1 MDEIKE
7 RRGGMGL
14 IWFKAIR
21 LHPLSL
27 ILLSLVVLL
36 GVVGVRE
43 GLSARG
49 EAAVEA
55 WSWAVANRII
65 VIDPGHGGIDPGAV
79 SPSGTLEK
87 DITLQVAMRLNRL
100 LSEAG
105 AVTILTRETDSD
117 LASMEGG
124 SLLERKRRDLAQRVA
139 LANQHQA
146 DFYISIHVNSFPSS
160 RWWGAQTFYSRRS
173 ESGRKLAESIQAE
186 LIRVLGNN
194 RRQAKGEDYYVLEKT
209 QVTAV
214 NVEIGFMSN
223 PNEERLLKDPV
234 YQEKIAQAIY
244 AGVVRYC
251 VQEPAR

>member
-1 MDEIKE
+1 MDEMEE

-14 IWFKAIR
+14 IWFGAIR
-21 LHPLSL
+21 LRPRS
-27 ILLSLVVLL
+27 VLL
-36 GVVGVRE
+36 LVLAVLAGVVGIRE
-43 GLSARG
+43 GIAARG

-55 WSWAVANRII
+55 WSWAVANRVM

-105 AVTILTRETDSD
+105 AVTILTREGDND
-117 LASMEGG
+117 LGLDGG
-124 SLLERKRRDLAQRVA
+124 SLLERKRQDLAQRVA
-139 LANQHQA
+139 LANQNQA

-173 ESGRKLAESIQAE
+173 ESGRRLAESIQAE

-194 RRQAKGEDYYVLEKT
+194 RRRAKGEDYYVLEKT

-223 PNEERLLKDPV
+223 PEEERLLKDPV

-244 AGVVRYC
+244 AGVVRHC
-251 VQEPAR
+251 VRELGR